1 MQGSASIGRTTSH
14 ELAHQWFYGL
24 VGNDQARQ
32 PFADEAAADSVA
44 RTILGMHRSSRCS
57 TARLDLSIYGYGAAC
72 YYEDIYIQGGNLLDT
87 VRGRMGTTA
96 WWAALKAYVTANR
109 YGLSTTRTLLD
120 ALDDATSLNLQPTFR
135 ARFPSLY

>member
-1 MQGSASIGRTTSH
+1 
-14 ELAHQWFYGL
+14 
-24 VGNDQARQ
+24 
-32 PFADEAAADSVA
+32 
-44 RTILGMHRSSRCS
+44 MHRSSRCS
-57 TARLDLSIYGYGAAC
+57 TARLDLSIYRYGAAC

-96 WWAALKAYVTANR
+96 WWAALKAYVAANR

-120 ALDDATSLNLQPTFR
+120 ALDDATPLNLQPTFR